1 APACRDAACPTIRL
15 FPPFLPAD
23 PPRNLQMKAFA
34 ESGEGM
40 AVILLCTVE
49 SNPLSEITLLK
60 GGQPVASHPTMSGDH
75 PGQSGRISPAPNALK
90 LELPEASEEDEGE
103 YECRARSP
111 LGSTRASLPL
121 RVQAVRVVVRP
132 SAEVPEGTDVTL
144 TCRDAGAHPGTL
156 YTWYKNG
163 RWLAEG
169 LDASLALPAARRT
182 EAGAYACQAGRGQR
196 GRRAPP
202 AALRVLYA
210 PQEPSFISLVEP
222 RGGRQAVL
230 LCTVDS
236 FPPSD
241 IALHRGPGHAPLAS
255 TWGPADPRFA
265 VQVAPNSLQV
275 GMAGLELR
283 DTGLYVCSANNSY
296 GTASSSL
303 RLDVGGVTVTVEPAP
318 EVLEGTTATVTC
330 SAIPWVGEEAN
341 YTWYKNS
348 RWLREGPAASLVLTR
363 VSSADTGSYR
373 CQASGTR
380 GSAASAPLSLS
391 VLCECPPAP
400 RGQATGQDGAQSPR
414 HGLRWVHPA
423 RHHTPVSPPA
433 DPPRDVSISTFLEN
447 RSGRVGIVLCTA
459 DSHPASS
466 IALYRRG
473 RLLASS
479 LAPATAPGVRAS
491 PSHNALRV
499 ELGAMGPE
507 DSGEYICVASNHLGN
522 ATAGAYFDVRTL
534 THLLAF
540 TVVAGLLMAVI
551 CVAALALLAVKLWP
565 RMRNFWGWDSAEDT
579 FELRNKQEQ
588 AQVGTS

>member
-1 APACRDAACPTIRL
+1 
-15 FPPFLPAD
+15 
-23 PPRNLQMKAFA
+23 PPRNLQMKAFV

-40 AVILLCTVE
+40 AAILLCAVE

-60 GGQPVASHPTMSGDH
+60 GGQPVASGPPAGGGH
-75 PGQSGRISPAPNALK
+75 PGQSGHISPAPNALR
-90 LELPEASEEDEGE
+90 LELREATEEDEGE
-103 YECRARSP
+103 YECRARNP

-144 TCRDAGAHPGTL
+144 SCRDAGARPGTL

-182 EAGAYACQAGRGQR
+182 DAGAYACRAGKGLR

-210 PQEPSFISLVEP
+210 PQEPSFVSLVEP
-222 RGGRQAVL
+222 HGGLRAVL

-241 IALHRGPGHAPLAS
+241 IALHRGPASAPLAS
-255 TWGPADPRFA
+255 TRGPADPRFTIQA
-265 VQVAPNSLQV
+265 SPNSLRV
-275 GMAGLELR
+275 GMEGLEPR
-283 DTGLYVCSANNSY
+283 DAGLYVCSANNSY
-296 GTASSSL
+296 GTAASSL
-303 RLDVGGVTVTVEPAP
+303 RLDVGGVTVTVEPSP
-318 EVLEGTTATVTC
+318 EVPEGTTATITC
-330 SAIPWVGEEAN
+330 SAVPWVGEEAN

-348 RWLREGPAASLVLTR
+348 RWLRDGPAGSLVFTR
-363 VSSADTGSYR
+363 VSSADAGSYHCR
-373 CQASGTR
+373 ASGTR

-391 VLCECPPAP
+391 VLCECPL
-400 RGQATGQDGAQSPR
+400 GVPR
-414 HGLRWVHPA
+414 HGPPPA
-423 RHHTPVSPPA
+423 PSPHA
-433 DPPRDVSISTFLEN
+433 DPPRDVSVSTFLEN

-459 DSHPASS
+459 DSHPAST
-466 IALYRRG
+466 IALYCRS

-479 LAPATAPGVRAS
+479 LALATAAGVRAS

-499 ELGAMGPE
+499 ELGAVGPE
-507 DSGEYICVASNHLGN
+507 DSGEYICVAGNPLGN
-522 ATAGAYFDVRTL
+522 TTASAYFDVRTL

-540 TVVAGLLMAVI
+540 TILAGLLMAVI

-565 RMRNFWGWDSAEDT
+565 RMRKFWGWSGAEDT
-579 FELRNKQEQ
+579 FELRSKQEQ
-588 AQVGTS
+588 AQVGTAV

>member
-1 APACRDAACPTIRL
+1 SPPL
-15 FPPFLPAD
+15 HPPFLPAD
-23 PPRNLQMKAFA
+23 PPRNPPPKAFV
-34 ESGEGM
+34 ESGEGT

-49 SNPLSEITLLK
+49 SNPLSEMTLLK
-60 GGQPVASHPTMSGDH
+60 GGQPVASSPPAGGDH
-75 PGQSGRISPAPNALK
+75 PGQSGHISPAPNVLR
-90 LELPEASEEDEGE
+90 LELRRATEEDEGE
-103 YECRARSP
+103 YECRARSA
-111 LGSTRASLPL
+111 LGSARASLPL

-144 TCRDAGAHPGTL
+144 TCQDTGAHPGTL

-169 LDASLALPAARRT
+169 LDASLVLPAARRT
-182 EAGAYACQAGRGQR
+182 DAGAYGCQAGGGLR

-222 RGGRQAVL
+222 RGGRHAVL

-241 IALHRGPGHAPLAS
+241 IALRRGPGRAPLAS
-255 TWGPADPRFA
+255 TRGPADPRFT
-265 VQVAPNSLQV
+265 VQAAPNSLRV
-275 GMAGLELR
+275 GMGGLELR
-283 DTGLYVCSANNSY
+283 DGGLYVCSANNSY

-303 RLDVGGVTVTVEPAP
+303 RLDVGGVTVTVEPSP
-318 EVLEGTTATVTC
+318 EVPEGTTATITC
-330 SAIPWVGEEAN
+330 SAVPWVGEEAN

-348 RWLREGPAASLVLTR
+348 RWLREGPAASLVLAR

-373 CQASGTR
+373 CRASGTR
-380 GSAASAPLSLS
+380 GTAASAPLSLS
-391 VLCECPPAP
+391 VLCECPPFGMGEEDGGVFIRGSHTMACHQP
-400 RGQATGQDGAQSPR
+400 RFP
-414 HGLRWVHPA
+414 H
-423 RHHTPVSPPA
+423 A
-433 DPPRDVSISTFLEN
+433 DPPRDVSVSTFLEN

-459 DSHPASS
+459 DSHPPST
-466 IALYRRG
+466 ITLFRRG

-491 PSHNALRV
+491 PSHNTLRV
-499 ELGAMGPE
+499 ELGAVGPE
-507 DSGEYICVASNHLGN
+507 DSGEYTCVAGNPLGN

-540 TVVAGLLMAVI
+540 TVLAGLLMAII

-565 RMRNFWGWDSAEDT
+565 RMRKFWRWSGAEDT
-579 FELRNKQEQ
+579 FELRSKQEQ

>member
-1 APACRDAACPTIRL
+1 S
-15 FPPFLPAD
+15 PPLHPPLHPAD
-23 PPRNLQMKAFA
+23 PPRNLQMKAFL
-34 ESGEGM
+34 ESGEGT

-60 GGQPVASHPTMSGDH
+60 GGQPVASSPPAGGDH
-75 PGQSGRISPAPNALK
+75 PGQSGHISPAPNVLR
-90 LELPEASEEDEGE
+90 LELRGATEEDEGE
-103 YECRARSP
+103 YECRARSA
-111 LGSTRASLPL
+111 LGSARASLPL
-121 RVQAVRVVVRP
+121 RVRAVRVLVRP
-132 SAEVPEGTDVTL
+132 STEVPEGTDVTL
-144 TCRDAGAHPGTL
+144 TCRDTGAQPGTL

-169 LDASLALPAARRT
+169 LDASLLLPAARRT
-182 EAGAYACQAGRGQR
+182 DAGAYGCRAGRGLR

-222 RGGRQAVL
+222 RGGRHAVL

-241 IALHRGPGHAPLAS
+241 IALRRGPGHAPLAS
-255 TWGPADPRFA
+255 TRGPADPRFA
-265 VQVAPNSLQV
+265 VQATPNSLRV
-275 GMAGLELR
+275 GMGGLEPQ
-283 DTGLYVCSANNSY
+283 DGGLYVCSANNSY

-303 RLDVGGVTVTVEPAP
+303 RLDVGGVTVTVEPSP
-318 EVLEGTTATVTC
+318 EVPEGTAATITC
-330 SAIPWVGEEAN
+330 SAVPWVGEEAN

-348 RWLREGPAASLVLTR
+348 RWLREGPSASLVLAP

-373 CQASGTR
+373 CRASGTR
-380 GSAASAPLSLS
+380 GSATSPPLSLS
-391 VLCECPPAP
+391 VLCECP
-400 RGQATGQDGAQSPR
+400 RGEEDGGRPGVR
-414 HGLRWVHPA
+414 FPH
-423 RHHTPVSPPA
+423 A
-433 DPPRDVSISTFLEN
+433 DPPRDVSVSTFLEN
-447 RSGRVGIVLCTA
+447 RNGRVGIVLCTA
-459 DSHPASS
+459 DSHPA
-466 IALYRRG
+466 ATVTLFHRG

-499 ELGAMGPE
+499 ELGAVGPE
-507 DSGEYICVASNHLGN
+507 DSGEYTCVAGNPLGN

-540 TVVAGLLMAVI
+540 TVLAGLLMAII

-565 RMRNFWGWDSAEDT
+565 RMRKFWRWSGAEDT
-579 FELRNKQEQ
+579 FELRSKQEQ
-588 AQVGTS
+588 AQVGTAA